1 MSSLIILN
9 DIDEL
14 EEYRMLKQLAD
25 EFDMHVDEV
34 RRLAIIFTIF
44 EIDPLK
50 KHGGIFMFK
59 QKMKL
64 NGFGFLHQS
73 PPKDAICD
81 LRIAWDLASEDSE
94 TARLFVAELQEKDQ
108 LDREDVRLWLEVIA
122 NQLAW
127 SRFWSVR
134 HPTQK
139 GRDGFKVEAE
149 VYRRLSGRVEGKARL
164 EFRQ

>member
-81 LRIAWDLASEDSE
+81 LRIAWKLASENSE
-94 TARLFVAELQEKDQ
+94 TAKLFVAELQGKDR
-108 LDREDVRLWLEVIA
+108 LDAEDVRLWLEVLS
-122 NQLAW
+122 NQYGWAL
-127 SRFWSVR
+127 FWSVR
-134 HPTQK
+134 HWIPK
-139 GRDGFKVEAE
+139 ERDGFKVEAE
-149 VYRRLSGRVEGKARL
+149 VYQKLSGRVEERARL